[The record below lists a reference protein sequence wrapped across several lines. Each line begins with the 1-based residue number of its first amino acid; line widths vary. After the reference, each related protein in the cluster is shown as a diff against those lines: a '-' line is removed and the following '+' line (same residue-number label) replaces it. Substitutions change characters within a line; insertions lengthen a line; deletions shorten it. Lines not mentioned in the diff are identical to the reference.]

1 MAVLQREALL
11 DEIMCD
17 LVNGMSRFQIRR
29 KLEEDQYESMETS
42 GFKKTTHGQLIKN
55 CFDRFKLDSRDAVD
69 EARDIMYARILS
81 IYEDAVS
88 AGDRQAALKALDQLT
103 KLQGLL
109 DPLAGIEKRPDQA
122 KITISFGI
130 AKDDEGNE
138 EEEEQQEKKSK

>member
-42 GFKKTTHGQLIKN
+42 NLKKTTHGTLITD
-55 CFDRFKLDSRDAVD
+55 CFKRFKLDSRDEVD

-122 KITISFGI
+122 KVTITFGI
-130 AKDDEGNE
+130 SKDEENE